1 MGLCSSSPTEGTSK
15 HNKPPLTIPAE
26 FIPAISGA
34 PLFKQVESGDQLDH
48 LACYFT
54 HRTYQ
59 PGEIVS
65 EMGSTDQVL
74 HLIAGGH
81 AVVYVQKTILA
92 TLGVNDYFGEISLVK
107 ENTVSFMLCILF
119 YVFVY
124 SSRREEKEIKDCT
137 FPAQEKIRIY
147 SLICVAHLNIFL
159 NAELFSFFFLFLLSF
174 TTTNNSGHFC

>member
-1 MGLCSSSPTEGTSK
+1 MGLCSSSPTEATSK
-15 HNKPPLTIPAE
+15 HNKPPLTIPEE
-26 FIPAISGA
+26 FIPTISGA
-34 PLFKQVESGDQLDH
+34 PLFKQVESGTQLDH

-107 ENTVSFMLCILF
+107 ENTVSF
-119 YVFVY
+119 VF
-124 SSRREEKEIKDCT
+124 
-137 FPAQEKIRIY
+137 F
-147 SLICVAHLNIFL
+147 
-159 NAELFSFFFLFLLSF
+159 
-174 TTTNNSGHFC
+174 